1 MLRLL
6 LFVFFSGVLPAYL
19 VAAEVVVVS
28 DFQQE
33 AKLAQQRRLPLLIT
47 FSTAEC
53 NYCDLLE
60 EEFLEPM
67 LLSGDYEDRVLIRKL
82 ELDGDDVRGF
92 DGKRLTPSAFARIY
106 GVRVTPTMLFLD
118 PNGKELSERMIGI
131 ATPELFGGYLD
142 EAIEEALVK
151 MKARRGF

>member
-1 MLRLL
+1 
-6 LFVFFSGVLPAYL
+6 
-19 VAAEVVVVS
+19 
-28 DFQQE
+28 
-33 AKLAQQRRLPLLIT
+33 
-47 FSTAEC
+47 
-53 NYCDLLE
+53 
-60 EEFLEPM
+60 M
-67 LLSGDYEDRVLIRKL
+67 LLGSYYKDRVLIRKL

-92 DGKRLTPSAFARIY
+92 AGELLTPSAFARIY
-106 GVRVTPTMLFLD
+106 GVTVTPTMLFLD

>member
-6 LFVFFSGVLPAYL
+6 LFFLLSGLLPASL
-19 VAAEVVVVS
+19 VVAEVAVVR

-67 LLSGDYEDRVLIRKL
+67 LLGHYYKDRVLIRKL

-92 DGKRLTPSAFARIY
+92 AGEWLTPSAFARIY

-118 PNGKELSERMIGI
+118 PYGKELSERMIGI

-142 EAIEEALVK
+142 EAIEEALAK
-151 MKARRGF
+151 LKQRQF

>member
-6 LFVFFSGVLPAYL
+6 LFFLLSGLLPASL
-19 VAAEVVVVS
+19 VVAGVAAVS

-67 LLSGDYEDRVLIRKL
+67 LLSGDYEDQVLIRKL
-82 ELDGDDVRGF
+82 KLDGDDVRGF
-92 DGKRLTPSAFARIY
+92 AGELLTP
-106 GVRVTPTMLFLD
+106 
-118 PNGKELSERMIGI
+118 
-131 ATPELFGGYLD
+131 
-142 EAIEEALVK
+142 
-151 MKARRGF
+151 